1 MLLFV
6 ERTDAL
12 SLHLNATSNF
22 RVCWT
27 AQAGQVRN
35 AMRVRG
41 HFLHG
46 HRVSSTLCPNA
57 ASRSRSPTLPSPTA
71 TATALGVPD
80 LRTGSS
86 TSQSTQLSQSVSA
99 TRTANARHHIRLV
112 YVFNH
117 CAFSVTVMY
126 LRDRVVALRDFT
138 VDVSSCWAWA
148 LMYVSR

>member
-27 AQAGQVRN
+27 VQAGQVRN

-46 HRVSSTLCPNA
+46 IGVSSTLCPNA

-71 TATALGVPD
+71 TA
-80 LRTGSS
+80 
-86 TSQSTQLSQSVSA
+86 LS
-99 TRTANARHHIRLV
+99 
-112 YVFNH
+112 
-117 CAFSVTVMY
+117 
-126 LRDRVVALRDFT
+126 
-138 VDVSSCWAWA
+138 
-148 LMYVSR
+148 